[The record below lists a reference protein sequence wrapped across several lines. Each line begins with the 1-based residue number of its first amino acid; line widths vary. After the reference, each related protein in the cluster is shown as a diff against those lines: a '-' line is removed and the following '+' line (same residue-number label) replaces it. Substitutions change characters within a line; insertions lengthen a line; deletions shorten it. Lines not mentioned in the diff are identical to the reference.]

1 MGIILLEGM
10 MAQITL
16 YNMNTFPVQAMHDRK
31 HYRMVK
37 WPILIKYLGEV
48 SMLYFHITVPWFLKN
63 EIIIKIFKF
72 LFGDYKKNFYI
83 LV

>member
-37 WPILIKYLGEV
+37 
-48 SMLYFHITVPWFLKN
+48 
-63 EIIIKIFKF
+63 
-72 LFGDYKKNFYI
+72 
-83 LV
+83 